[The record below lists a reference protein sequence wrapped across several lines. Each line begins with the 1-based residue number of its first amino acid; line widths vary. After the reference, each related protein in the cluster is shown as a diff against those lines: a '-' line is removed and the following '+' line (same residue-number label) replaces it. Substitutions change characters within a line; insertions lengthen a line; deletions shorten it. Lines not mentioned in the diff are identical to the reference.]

1 MMNTSR
7 HSRGSIVGVLSS
19 WALLVAT
26 CMLSVAAQAE
36 GPRRMVTVGQFA
48 SALPD
53 VPAPTV
59 REMFVTALV
68 KSGKFAV
75 APPNAPGTEFILVGA
90 VTEAEPLTGKRKS
103 GVEDLLKSLLTGTP
117 AVFNL
122 AVRVFDARTGA
133 IVNDL
138 QVTGREMKSDKVKA
152 ADIASFFE
160 RATMAAKQP
169 SGQATASNMTRI
181 AVEQRLGL
189 YIMEAVDRLARQ
201 YDPQAMYAPGYPGQ
215 PSAYPP
221 SPYSQSDPYQQYPSG
236 YPGTSQGGQGYPPSD
251 PYQQGYPGG
260 QPGYPP
266 PSPSYPQAGGP
277 GYPQPGY
284 PSSPYPPV
292 DPSQQGYP
300 YPGAPP
306 GGAPGYPQA
315 GAPGYPQQ
323 PGYPQGQAPPP
334 YQYPPGSAP
343 PPPQG
348 GQPGYPP
355 SSYPTD
361 PSQGGYYGGQPG
373 TGTPQQGVPPGQP
386 YPYYGQVQR
395 RGVEP
400 ETGKP
405 GGEGA
410 LVVASFDP
418 AQHEVADVRERLLE
432 PLADGKNLIHSTQ
445 GGQKLYTTVR
455 DGELADWSAT
465 DAEGHDLPLI
475 LMGTEAGCW
484 NCAVKP
490 GVCWKIYCRV
500 EVRGVESG
508 PSK

>member
-1 MMNTSR
+1 MMHASR
-7 HSRGSIVGVLSS
+7 HSRRSRVGVLSA
-19 WALLVAT
+19 WALLVAIG
-26 CMLSVAAQAE
+26 MSSVAAQAE

-48 SALPD
+48 STLPD

-75 APPNAPGTEFILVGA
+75 APPNAPGTEYLFVGA
-90 VTEAEPLTGKRKS
+90 LTEAEPLSGKRKS
-103 GVEDLLKSLLTGTP
+103 GVEDLLKSVLTGTP

-122 AVRVFDARTGA
+122 AIRVFDVRTGA

-160 RATMAAKQP
+160 RATIAAKQP
-169 SGQATASNMTRI
+169 SGQATSSNMTRI

-201 YDPQAMYAPGYPGQ
+201 YDPQTMYAPGYPGQ

-221 SPYSQSDPYQQYPSG
+221 SPYPQSDPYQQYPSG
-236 YPGTSQGGQGYPPSD
+236 YPGTPQGGQGYPPSD

-266 PSPSYPQAGGP
+266 PSSSYPQAGGPGYPQQP

-300 YPGAPP
+300 SSPGSPP
-306 GGAPGYPQA
+306 VGAQGYPPA
-315 GAPGYPQQ
+315 
-323 PGYPQGQAPPP
+323 GYPQGQAPYP
-334 YQYPPGSAP
+334 YPPGSAP
-343 PPPQG
+343 PMPQG

-355 SSYPTD
+355 NPYPTA
-361 PSQGGYYGGQPG
+361 PPQGGPYAGQPG
-373 TGTPQQGVPPGQP
+373 TGSPPQGYPPG
-386 YPYYGQVQR
+386 YPYGQVQP

-400 ETGKP
+400 EAGKT

-418 AQHEVADVRERLLE
+418 AQHEVADVRARLLE
-432 PLADGKNLIHSTQ
+432 PLADGKNLIHSAK
-445 GGQKLYTTVR
+445 GGQKLYATVR

-490 GVCWKIYCRV
+490 GLCWKVYCRV